1 MIVLTKRQ
9 KDILKLLCL
18 KDDFITLDSISK
30 KFLVSKKS
38 IQNDINQ
45 IDLFLKEKKFDL
57 IRKAGTG
64 IYINEEENSKY
75 KLSKELENMQIRSF
89 SKIERHILIKTT
101 LLCRPLCIFQDLADI
116 CLVSKQ
122 TIINSF
128 IDVVNE
134 FNLENITVEKIQ
146 GIGLRLYGEEI
157 DIRRYFIQL
166 INENSDNQL
175 VQMTAYEQGKLNEY
189 EKDINYILHEI
200 ETNCMFT
207 FTNMKRLKIIIAY
220 MLLRIRN
227 NFLLPNDIVFNN
239 LSQQHEILQIVDI
252 ISKFVKVDNEKLY
265 LSTIILSERINQ
277 LTDSN
282 ITSINDTHDEAYQIA
297 MFLIDSLQSMQPINQ
312 DDIQDTINGLTLHL
326 RSAINRYRNNLQ
338 IKNELVEQI
347 KLSVSLIY
355 EFTSKELHK
364 VEKEYNIE
372 FDENEIAYI
381 TMYIASIYETSF
393 KEISTVKVLL
403 VCSFGLATSSMLKSR
418 IIQSF
423 PGFEIYGPLSQ
434 NNAFSFLNKN
444 NVDLIISTNEFE
456 YSSTPVIKVNPLLNY
471 ENMEKIK
478 NKLDQFS
485 YSKMCSHFIT
495 SYASTTKITP
505 SKHYIANYV
514 MQENIQ
520 IIDECNSWEEA
531 IQLAAQPL
539 LKKKLINQ
547 NYVDSMIN
555 AVNDYGTYMV
565 MTPNTAYVHA
575 GVNDGIFQNCT
586 AILVIKKP
594 VIFAYTNSKLV
605 SNIVI
610 LGIKDKRE
618 NDLLNIAYIFEKEKN
633 IKLLCS
639 SDITKEA
646 IINMHD

>member
-38 IQNDINQ
+38 IQNDLNQ
-45 IDLFLKEKKFDL
+45 IDLFLKEKNFDL

-75 KLSKELENMQIRSF
+75 KLSNELENMQIRSF
-89 SKIERHILIKTT
+89 SKVERHILIKTT
-101 LLCRPLCIFQDLADI
+101 LLCRPLCTFQDLADI

-175 VQMTAYEQGKLNEY
+175 VQITANEQGRLNEY
-189 EKDINYILHEI
+189 EKDINNILHEI
-200 ETNCMFT
+200 ETICMFT
-207 FTNMKRLKIIIAY
+207 FTNMKRLKIIIGY

-252 ISKFVKVDNEKLY
+252 ISKFIKVDNEKLY

-277 LTDSN
+277 LTDSS

-312 DDIQDTINGLTLHL
+312 EDIQDTINGLTLHL

-364 VEKEYNIE
+364 VEKLYNIE

-423 PGFEIYGPLSQ
+423 PGFEIFGPLSQ
-434 NNAFSFLNKN
+434 NNAFNFLNEN

-618 NDLLNIAYIFEKEKN
+618 NDLLNIAYIFEKEEN

>member
-38 IQNDINQ
+38 IQNDLNQ
-45 IDLFLKEKKFDL
+45 IDLFLKEKNFDL

-75 KLSKELENMQIRSF
+75 KLSNELENMQIRSF
-89 SKIERHILIKTT
+89 SKVERHILIKTT
-101 LLCRPLCIFQDLADI
+101 LLCRPLCTFQDLADI

-134 FNLENITVEKIQ
+134 FNLENIKVEKIQ

-175 VQMTAYEQGKLNEY
+175 VQITANEQGRLNEY
-189 EKDINYILHEI
+189 EKDINNILHEI
-200 ETNCMFT
+200 ETICMFT
-207 FTNMKRLKIIIAY
+207 FTNMKRLKIIIGY

-364 VEKEYNIE
+364 VEKLYNIE

-423 PGFEIYGPLSQ
+423 PGFEIFGPLSQ
-434 NNAFSFLNKN
+434 NNAFNFLNEN

-618 NDLLNIAYIFEKEKN
+618 NDLLNIAYIFEKEEN

>member
-1 MIVLTKRQ
+1 M
-9 KDILKLLCL
+9 
-18 KDDFITLDSISK
+18 
-30 KFLVSKKS
+30 
-38 IQNDINQ
+38 
-45 IDLFLKEKKFDL
+45 
-57 IRKAGTG
+57 
-64 IYINEEENSKY
+64 
-75 KLSKELENMQIRSF
+75 
-89 SKIERHILIKTT
+89 
-101 LLCRPLCIFQDLADI
+101 
-116 CLVSKQ
+116 
-122 TIINSF
+122 
-128 IDVVNE
+128 
-134 FNLENITVEKIQ
+134 
-146 GIGLRLYGEEI
+146 
-157 DIRRYFIQL
+157 
-166 INENSDNQL
+166 
-175 VQMTAYEQGKLNEY
+175 
-189 EKDINYILHEI
+189 
-200 ETNCMFT
+200 
-207 FTNMKRLKIIIAY
+207 
-220 MLLRIRN
+220 
-227 NFLLPNDIVFNN
+227 
-239 LSQQHEILQIVDI
+239 
-252 ISKFVKVDNEKLY
+252 
-265 LSTIILSERINQ
+265 
-277 LTDSN
+277 
-282 ITSINDTHDEAYQIA
+282 
-297 MFLIDSLQSMQPINQ
+297 
-312 DDIQDTINGLTLHL
+312 
-326 RSAINRYRNNLQ
+326 
-338 IKNELVEQI
+338 
-347 KLSVSLIY
+347 SVSLIY

-364 VEKEYNIE
+364 VEKLYNIE

-423 PGFEIYGPLSQ
+423 PGFEIFGPLSQ
-434 NNAFSFLNKN
+434 NNAFNFLNEN

-618 NDLLNIAYIFEKEKN
+618 NDLLNIAYIFEKEEN

>member
-18 KDDFITLDSISK
+18 KEDFITLDFISK

-38 IQNDINQ
+38 IQNDIIQ
-45 IDLFLKEKKFDL
+45 IDLFLKEKNFNL

-64 IYINEEENSKY
+64 IYINEKEHLKY
-75 KLSKELENMQIRSF
+75 KLIKELENMQIRSF
-89 SKIERHILIKTT
+89 SKLERHVMIKTT
-101 LLCRPLCIFQDLADI
+101 LLCRPLCTFQDLAEI
-116 CLVSKQ
+116 CSVSKQ

-128 IDVVNE
+128 AEVVNE
-134 FNLENITVEKIQ
+134 FKLENITVEKIQ
-146 GIGLRLYGEEI
+146 GTGLRLSGEEI

-175 VQMTAYEQGKLNEY
+175 VQITAYEQGRLNEY
-189 EKDINYILHEI
+189 EKNIDLILHQI
-200 ETNCMFT
+200 ETSCMIT
-207 FTNMKRLKIIIAY
+207 FSNIKRLKIIIGY
-220 MLLRIRN
+220 MLLRISN
-227 NFLLPNDIVFNN
+227 EHILPNDIVFNN
-239 LSQQHEILQIVDI
+239 LSQQQELLQIVDI
-252 ISKFVKVDNEKLY
+252 ISEFIKVENEKLY

-277 LTDSN
+277 LTDLS

-297 MFLIDSLQSMQPINQ
+297 MFLIESLQNMQPINQ

-364 VEKEYNIE
+364 VEKKYNIE

-381 TMYIASIYETSF
+381 TLYIASIYETSF

-423 PGFEIYGPLSQ
+423 PGFEILGPLSQ
-434 NNAFSFLNKN
+434 NNAFSFLKKN

-505 SKHYIANYV
+505 TKHYIANYV
-514 MQENIQ
+514 MKDNIQ
-520 IIDECNSWEEA
+520 IIDECSSWEDA

-555 AVNDYGTYMV
+555 AVNEYGTYMV

-594 VIFAYTNSKLV
+594 VVFAYTNSKLV

-639 SDITKEA
+639 SDITKET

>member
-38 IQNDINQ
+38 IQNDLNQ
-45 IDLFLKEKKFDL
+45 IDLFLKEKNFDL

-75 KLSKELENMQIRSF
+75 KLSNELENMQIRSF
-89 SKIERHILIKTT
+89 SKVERHILIKTT
-101 LLCRPLCIFQDLADI
+101 LLCRPLCTFQDLADI

-175 VQMTAYEQGKLNEY
+175 VQITANEQGRLNEY
-189 EKDINYILHEI
+189 EKDINNILHEI
-200 ETNCMFT
+200 ETICMFT
-207 FTNMKRLKIIIAY
+207 FTNMKRLKIIIGY

-252 ISKFVKVDNEKLY
+252 ISKFIKVDNEKLY

-277 LTDSN
+277 LTDSS

-312 DDIQDTINGLTLHL
+312 EDIQDTINGLTLHL

-364 VEKEYNIE
+364 VEKLYNIE

-423 PGFEIYGPLSQ
+423 PGFEIFGPLSQ
-434 NNAFSFLNKN
+434 NNAFNFLNEN

-555 AVNDYGTYMV
+555 AINDYGTYMV

-618 NDLLNIAYIFEKEKN
+618 NDLLNIAYIFEKEEN

>member
-89 SKIERHILIKTT
+89 SKVERHILIKTT
-101 LLCRPLCIFQDLADI
+101 LLCRPLCTFQDLADI

-189 EKDINYILHEI
+189 EKDISYILHEI

-207 FTNMKRLKIIIAY
+207 FTNMKRLKIIIGY

-277 LTDSN
+277 LTDSS

-423 PGFEIYGPLSQ
+423 PGFEIFGPLSQ

>member
-18 KDDFITLDSISK
+18 KEDFITLDFISK

-38 IQNDINQ
+38 IQNDIIQ
-45 IDLFLKEKKFDL
+45 IDLFLKEKNFNL

-64 IYINEEENSKY
+64 IYINEKEHLKY
-75 KLSKELENMQIRSF
+75 KLIKELENMQIRSF
-89 SKIERHILIKTT
+89 SKLERHVMIKTT
-101 LLCRPLCIFQDLADI
+101 LLCRPLCTFQDLAEI
-116 CLVSKQ
+116 CSVSKQ

-128 IDVVNE
+128 VEVVNE
-134 FNLENITVEKIQ
+134 FKLENITVEKIQ
-146 GIGLRLYGEEI
+146 GTGLRLCGEEI

-175 VQMTAYEQGKLNEY
+175 VQITAYEQGRLNEY
-189 EKDINYILHEI
+189 EKNIDLILHQI
-200 ETNCMFT
+200 ETSCMIT
-207 FTNMKRLKIIIAY
+207 FSNIKRLKIIIGY
-220 MLLRIRN
+220 MLLRISN
-227 NFLLPNDIVFNN
+227 EHILPNDIVFNN
-239 LSQQHEILQIVDI
+239 LSQQQELLQIVDI
-252 ISKFVKVDNEKLY
+252 ISEFIKVENEKLY

-277 LTDSN
+277 LTDLS
-282 ITSINDTHDEAYQIA
+282 ITSINNTHDEAYQIA
-297 MFLIDSLQSMQPINQ
+297 MFLIESLQNMQPINQ

-364 VEKEYNIE
+364 VEKKYNIE

-381 TMYIASIYETSF
+381 TLYIASIYETSF

-423 PGFEIYGPLSQ
+423 PGFEILGPLSQ
-434 NNAFSFLNKN
+434 NNAFSFLKKN

-505 SKHYIANYV
+505 TKHYIANYV
-514 MQENIQ
+514 MKDNIQ
-520 IIDECNSWEEA
+520 IIDECSSWEDA

-555 AVNDYGTYMV
+555 AVNEYGTYMV

-594 VIFAYTNSKLV
+594 VVFAYTNSKLV

-639 SDITKEA
+639 SDITKET

>member
-38 IQNDINQ
+38 IQNDLNQ
-45 IDLFLKEKKFDL
+45 IDLFLKEKNFDL

-75 KLSKELENMQIRSF
+75 KLSNELENMQIRSF
-89 SKIERHILIKTT
+89 SKVERHILIKTT
-101 LLCRPLCIFQDLADI
+101 LLCRPLCTFQDLAEI

-207 FTNMKRLKIIIAY
+207 FTNMKRLKIIIGY

-252 ISKFVKVDNEKLY
+252 ISKFIKVDNEKLY

-277 LTDSN
+277 LTDSS

-364 VEKEYNIE
+364 VEKLYNIE

-423 PGFEIYGPLSQ
+423 PGFEIFGPLSQ
-434 NNAFSFLNKN
+434 NNAFNFLNEN

-618 NDLLNIAYIFEKEKN
+618 NDLLNIAYIFEKEEN

>member
-89 SKIERHILIKTT
+89 SKVERHILIKTT
-101 LLCRPLCIFQDLADI
+101 LLCRPLCTFQDLADI

-189 EKDINYILHEI
+189 EKDIIYILHEI

-207 FTNMKRLKIIIAY
+207 FTNMKRLKIIIGY

-277 LTDSN
+277 LTDSS

-423 PGFEIYGPLSQ
+423 PGFEIFGPLSQ

>member
-45 IDLFLKEKKFDL
+45 IDLFLKEKNFDL

-64 IYINEEENSKY
+64 IYINEKENSKY
-75 KLSKELENMQIRSF
+75 KLSNELENMQIRSF
-89 SKIERHILIKTT
+89 SKVERHILIKTT
-101 LLCRPLCIFQDLADI
+101 LLCRPLCTFQDLADI

-134 FNLENITVEKIQ
+134 FKSENITVEKIQ
-146 GIGLRLYGEEI
+146 GTGLRLDGEEI

-166 INENSDNQL
+166 INENLDNQL
-175 VQMTAYEQGKLNEY
+175 VQTTAYEQGRLNEY
-189 EKDINYILHEI
+189 EEDINYILHEI
-200 ETNCMFT
+200 ETICMIT
-207 FTNMKRLKIIIAY
+207 FTNMKRLKIIIGY

-252 ISKFVKVDNEKLY
+252 ISKFIKVDNEKLY

-277 LTDSN
+277 LTDSS

-364 VEKEYNIE
+364 VEKKYNIE

-423 PGFEIYGPLSQ
+423 PGFEIFGPLSQ
-434 NNAFSFLNKN
+434 INAFSFLNKN

-610 LGIKDKRE
+610 LGIKDKHE

-639 SDITKEA
+639 SDITKET